1 MKGSKTF
8 MNDFKF
14 FINLNESFTINK
26 AKKPE
31 PTKEEV
37 ENLRKQFEQALKKD
51 WGEISKSIKLC
62 INKIGDIDP
71 DKISR
76 CKIMDPSK
84 AASSGIYNKPYGKFV
99 GIVFAYEDHALGAVT
114 KFNREYRAA
123 NIRMVEKNINSTVES
138 LNEYSKKHSNKI
150 KFFADPDIINKKY
163 YITAMLINPN

>member
-1 MKGSKTF
+1 MQ
-8 MNDFKF
+8 DFKF
-14 FINLNESFTINK
+14 FTNINETFIINEGQDISQ
-26 AKKPE
+26 
-31 PTKEEV
+31 EEI
-37 ENLRKQFEQALKKD
+37 ESLRSQFKDALKEN
-51 WGEISKSIKLC
+51 WSEISKSIKLC
-62 INKIGDIDP
+62 IDNIGDIDP
-71 DKISR
+71 DKVAK
-76 CKIMDPSK
+76 CEIMNPSK

-163 YITAMLINPN
+163 YITAMLINPD